1 MFHKTHRQLI
11 LFILKLTIFTV
22 LFIEFTHIKLQ
33 NTTADKDMFKLP
45 SAEEQQAKLGQFKYL
60 LDDYYL
66 EDDLPKEG
74 EEAVQSAEPV
84 TDTGTD
90 GGDGGIKK
98 VIRLSTLPQP
108 LRVIKPGSRVTRDLR
123 PNRLNVFIDENDKI
137 TRVDFF

>member
-1 MFHKTHRQLI
+1 
-11 LFILKLTIFTV
+11 
-22 LFIEFTHIKLQ
+22 
-33 NTTADKDMFKLP
+33 MFKLP

-84 TDTGTD
+84 TDTGVLASAEGDDLKGTD

>member
-1 MFHKTHRQLI
+1 
-11 LFILKLTIFTV
+11 
-22 LFIEFTHIKLQ
+22 
-33 NTTADKDMFKLP
+33 MFKLP

-74 EEAVQSAEPV
+74 EEAVQAAGPVADTSVLASAEG
-84 TDTGTD
+84 DDLKEAD
-90 GGDGGIKK
+90 GGGIKK
-98 VIRLSTLPQP
+98 VVRLSTLPQP